1 MTSEAER
8 FAEGSDAGRS
18 QAPTD
23 AEIEAW
29 AARERARR
37 QQRLSGPTPE
47 QAAVAMSRERE
58 RAEARLARAH
68 ATRGSDLDA
77 GWLVQRSL
85 RTALLAAEG
94 AMSLL
99 VNTSLRGVR
108 ERLTQAGLDWEE
120 ELRDPARRR

>member
-8 FAEGSDAGRS
+8 SAEESDAGRT
-18 QAPTD
+18 QAPSD

-37 QQRLSGPTPE
+37 QQWLTGPTPE

-58 RAEARLARAH
+58 LAEARLARGH
-68 ATRGSDLDA
+68 ATRGSDVDA
-77 GWLVQRSL
+77 RWLVQRSL

-99 VNTSLRGVR
+99 ANMSL
-108 ERLTQAGLDWEE
+108 A
-120 ELRDPARRR
+120 

>member
-1 MTSEAER
+1 MRSEAER
-8 FAEGSDAGRS
+8 SAEESDAGRLES
-18 QAPTD
+18 PSD

-37 QQRLSGPTPE
+37 QQWLSGPTPE

-58 RAEARLARAH
+58 GAEARLARAH
-68 ATRGSDLDA
+68 AKRGSALDA
-77 GWLVQRSL
+77 GRLVQHSL
-85 RTALLAAEG
+85 RTVLLATEG

-99 VNTSLRGVR
+99 ANTSLRDVR

-120 ELRDPARRR
+120 ELRNPTGRR